1 MEESRYS
8 GFSESPRKRCCG
20 WGTRLVL
27 LGLATAALWAG
38 LLSLLLMWHWDTLRS
53 QRLLEEATA
62 RNVSRLS
69 KDLQRRQHDQVAQE
83 SQAAQM
89 LQHME
94 ELRAEQKRLK
104 SQESELSGH
113 LDTLLADLNNLRAQA
128 LNAGRAASDSAA
140 RLQEEVARLRVELQL
155 SKGVTCN
162 TCPEEWV
169 HFQQKCYYF
178 GEGAK
183 KWLHAQYACED
194 VGGRLASIHGAEE
207 QDFLS
212 KRASWKGS
220 WIGLQDLDREGQ
232 FTWMDGTPM
241 DYSNWSPGEPNN
253 QAQGEDCV
261 MMRGSG
267 QWNDAACHSKL
278 DAWVCDR
285 LATCGP
291 PTTSTPEGPPGT
303 TPSL

>member
-1 MEESRYS
+1 DLDPSQE
-8 GFSESPRKRCCG
+8 GKSPRKRCCG